1 MRTFDFPSLAE
12 NLLPAVIAAGAAQ
25 MRLYQGD
32 IAVTQKADSSPVT
45 AADRES
51 EALLLDGLW
60 HAARGVP
67 VVAEESMAL
76 GETPSRGSTFFLV
89 DPLDGTREFL
99 HKNGEFTINIGL
111 VVGTA
116 PVFGMIYAPAI
127 GALYVTL
134 GEGRAVEAY
143 ISLQGPPAKLS
154 ATPLQELRTRTP
166 NADALTVL
174 ESRSHRTAETE
185 AFLSRYPVAEVKRAG
200 SSLKFCRIAR
210 GDADFYVRLGPT
222 KEWDT
227 AAGQAI
233 LEAAGGQVT
242 TLEGVRLTCGHAE
255 DDYLNPNFVAWGK
268 GPLAPRAANKSF
280 A

>member
-1 MRTFDFPSLAE
+1 MRTIDFPSLAE
-12 NLLPAVIAAGAAQ
+12 NLLPAVIAAGVAQ
-25 MRLYQGD
+25 MRLYESG
-32 IAVTQKADSSPVT
+32 VTVMQKADSSPVT

-67 VVAEESMAL
+67 VIAEESMAL
-76 GETPSRGSTFFLV
+76 GEVPPRGSTFFLV
-89 DPLDGTREFL
+89 DPLDGTREYL
-99 HKNGEFTINIGL
+99 NHNGEFTINIGL
-111 VVGTA
+111 VVGNA
-116 PVFGMIYAPAI
+116 PVFGMIYAPAL

-134 GEGRAVEAY
+134 GEHRAVEAH
-143 ISLQGPPAKLS
+143 IPLHGNAAKLS
-154 ATPLQELRTRTP
+154 ATPLQELRTRVP
-166 NADALTVL
+166 NIDALTVL

-185 AFLSRYPVAEVKRAG
+185 AFLADYAVTEVKRAG

-233 LEAAGGQVT
+233 LEAAGGVVT
-242 TLEGVRLTCGHAE
+242 TLEGTRLTCGHA
-255 DDYLNPNFVAWGK
+255 DADYFNPHFVAWGRT
-268 GPLAPRAANKSF
+268 PLAPRTAKKSF
-280 A
+280 V